1 MRLNLTISSK
11 LVIAYGLFLA
21 PIAFLACEMV
31 LDREANIGFARK
43 EIVGARYIAE
53 VREVQDA
60 VARGVAM
67 AAQATRIESIET
79 RLGGDLK
86 TRASVDALL
95 KALAAPAGPASRAA
109 SVQAAADLIGKAA
122 DGSNLTLDPDL
133 DSFYT
138 QDALTVKVPT
148 AVAGI
153 AALSAAVGATAGHRQ
168 SVADQ
173 IDIGVQ
179 VGALQPTLDGLASDI
194 ASAVGGNPDRTVD
207 AAVTAPVGRVTE
219 LGKVALLALADPARA
234 SDAPALVAP
243 VLVALTQAGAAD
255 AGELRHLLDRRI
267 AGFRAAEWRD
277 AAIAI
282 ALFMVALLYVLL
294 VVQRG
299 TVRPLRAL
307 AATMHRMANHD
318 LGAAIVGST
327 RGDEVGALARGMQV
341 FRDNMIEADLLAAEK
356 QAAQQ
361 ARKVRQ
367 DEMEAH
373 TRAFTTTM
381 TAATERLAE
390 AAGTMQHAAE
400 TMSGASVT
408 VHHEAT
414 ATSDGANRSA
424 LELGTTA
431 AAVEELTASFSEI
444 ARQVATAAIAAGEAV
459 QRADASQDTIVG
471 LVEASTRIGE
481 VLNIIGD
488 IASQTN
494 LLALNAT
501 IEAARAGEAGK
512 GFAVVA
518 SEVKALA
525 GQTARATADITRHVA
540 TVQGAAQATVAA
552 IAEISGMIGGMSSA
566 STSMAAAI
574 EEQSAVA
581 HEIAGGLGTV
591 AAATAAS
598 ARAMREVVRVAGQAG
613 HSSREVLAG
622 ARGVGNEATLLRDEV
637 GQFLVIVHSD
647 TSERRRFERFQAGS
661 VTARLGVDGRSLQAR
676 LLDLSLGGAR
686 LRSSLPVR
694 LQAEVAVALVGA
706 EAAVTGRVVRVE
718 NGGIIGVAFPEDAA
732 TRAAVARALHVL
744 AERSDQGEH
753 PERAGPAARA
763 A

>member
-1 MRLNLTISSK
+1 MRMNLTISSK
-11 LVIAYGLFLA
+11 LVIAYALFLA
-21 PIAFLACEMV
+21 PIAYLGCQMV
-31 LDREANIGFARK
+31 LDRESNIGFAQK
-43 EIVGARYIAE
+43 EILGVRYIAE
-53 VREVQDA
+53 VRAVQDA
-60 VARGVAM
+60 VARGAAM
-67 AAQATRIESIET
+67 ATQSARIAANEARFGADI
-79 RLGGDLK
+79 K
-86 TRASVDALL
+86 THDSVGAML
-95 KALAAPAGPASRAA
+95 KALSGPDDQAGRAVA
-109 SVQAAADLIGKAA
+109 VQAGADLIGKAA

-153 AALSAAVGATAGHRQ
+153 AALSAAVGATAGHAQ

-173 IDIGVQ
+173 INIGVQ

-194 ASAVGGNPDRTVD
+194 ASAVAGNPDRTVD
-207 AAVTAPVGRVTE
+207 AAVTASVARVAE
-219 LGKVALLALADPARA
+219 LGKAALLALAEPSRA
-234 SDAPALVAP
+234 ADAQTLVTP
-243 VLVALTQAGAAD
+243 VFDALTQAGAAD
-255 AGELRHLLDRRI
+255 GDELRHLLVRRI
-267 AGFRAAEWRD
+267 SGLRNSEWR
-277 AAIAI
+277 AGSI
-282 ALFMVALLYVLL
+282 ALALFALALLYVLL

-307 AATMHRMANHD
+307 TATMLRMANHD
-318 LGAAIVGST
+318 LAVSIVGGT
-327 RGDEVGALARGMQV
+327 RGDEVGSLARGMQV
-341 FRDNMIEADLLAAEK
+341 FKDSMIEADLLAGEK

-361 ARKVRQ
+361 ARKLRQ
-367 DEMEAH
+367 DEMEAR

-381 TAATERLAE
+381 TAAMGRLAG
-390 AAGTMQHAAE
+390 AAETMRRAAE

-408 VHHEAT
+408 VHDEAT
-414 ATSDGANRSA
+414 ATSEGATRSSMD
-424 LELGTTA
+424 LGTTA

-444 ARQVATAAIAAGEAV
+444 ARQVATAAATAREAV
-459 QRADASQDTIVG
+459 ERAHASQDTIVG

-481 VLNIIGD
+481 VLKIIGD

-525 GQTARATADITRHVA
+525 GQTAKATADITRHVS

-552 IAEISGMIGGMSSA
+552 IDEISTMIAAMSSA

-598 ARAMREVVRVAGQAG
+598 ARAMDQVVQVAGEAG
-613 HSSREVLAG
+613 QSSQEVLTG
-622 ARGVGNEATLLRDEV
+622 AKGIDTEATLLRDEV
-637 GQFLVIVHSD
+637 SQFLVVVHSD

-661 VTARLGVDGRSLQAR
+661 VTAQLTVGGNALQVR

-686 LRSSLPVR
+686 LRCSQPLLPQAPVSL
-694 LQAEVAVALVGA
+694 ELVGA
-706 EAAVTGRVVRVE
+706 GGPLTARVVRVE
-718 NGGIIGVAFPEDAA
+718 TGGVVGIVFPEDAA
-732 TRAAVARALHVL
+732 TRSLVARALNAL
-744 AERSDQGEH
+744 AERSD
-753 PERAGPAARA
+753 RA